1 MKQNIMNK
9 LLKSSLLFLSIVLV
23 FIFVFLIPSILL
35 PVSDKLM
42 KMLNPDEM
50 KLFFPLLLVLAF
62 YISFPYWLLIHN
74 TDQKKKVFFLR
85 LSLANIIVYPLM
97 GLIELL
103 FWNDAFKGIETNE
116 YIKIFYRF
124 VITFTLFSVYLAII
138 CKNKTPNGDH
148 KKTRENFKPI
158 ANKILL
164 ISIIYFI
171 IYNLFGYF
179 VAWQFEATRYFYT
192 GSTELKS
199 FSLIILQNISDLKF
213 VVVHIFR
220 GILFGIAGYIFYS
233 LLTCSRNKTLVVMA
247 LFFGGFGFQI
257 VLPNPLFPETVRIS
271 HYIETTL
278 SMLVFGA
285 VAGYIF
291 SYKNKHSVN
300 NI

>member
-1 MKQNIMNK
+1 MNK

-74 TDQKKKVFFLR
+74 TDQKRNILFLR
-85 LSLANIIVYPLM
+85 LSLANLIVYPLM

-103 FWNDAFKGIETNE
+103 FWNNAFKGIESNE

-124 VITFTLFSVYLAII
+124 VITFTLFSAYLAII
-138 CKNKTPNGDH
+138 YKNTTPNGDH
-148 KKTRENFKPI
+148 KKTRENFKSI

-164 ISIIYFI
+164 ISIIYFM

-199 FSLIILQNISDLKF
+199 FSLIILQNISDLK
-213 VVVHIFR
+213 
-220 GILFGIAGYIFYS
+220 LFGIAGYIFYS
-233 LLTCSRNKTLVVMA
+233 LLTCSRNKTLVIMA

-291 SYKNKHSVN
+291 SCKNKHSVN